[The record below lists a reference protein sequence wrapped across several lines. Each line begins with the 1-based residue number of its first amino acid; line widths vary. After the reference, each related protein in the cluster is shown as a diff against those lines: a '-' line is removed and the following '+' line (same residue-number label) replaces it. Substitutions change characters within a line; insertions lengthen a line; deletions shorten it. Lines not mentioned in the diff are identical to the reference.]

1 MPIIIAILFGI
12 GLLLTRDPSKL
23 PWFLQIIR
31 AGLIV
36 SLKWIF
42 RLSLIGIAIWI
53 CVTIYKEYDNK
64 IKSEEAAENAIREQ
78 IVQDSLAKI
87 EEARIK
93 AETIPEYGTNEYW
106 KWRLNNPEKAK
117 EFEAAQKAEK
127 EANEKAEKEN
137 YSTILGSWSR
147 ADKWLSSTK
156 DIGIFTF
163 KANKTFFTSFSEKG
177 TYKLN
182 PDENKL
188 YIYYDSGKAESFN
201 MKVYNKDEISG
212 KLLQDEYTETFFIKR
227 PRTEKEPS
235 SEATKTTDEL

>member
-1 MPIIIAILFGI
+1 MHIIIAILFGI

-31 AGLIV
+31 AGLIKA
-36 SLKWIF
+36 LRWIF
-42 RLSLIGIAIWI
+42 KLSIIGGVIGL
-53 CVTIYKEYDNK
+53 CVYFYKEYDNK
-64 IKSEEAAENAIREQ
+64 IKSEEAAENIIREQ

-93 AETIPEYGTNEYW
+93 AETIPEYGTDEYW
-106 KWRLNNPEKAK
+106 QWRLDNPVKAK
-117 EFEAAQKAEK
+117 ELDDAQKAEK
-127 EANEKAEKEN
+127 EAAEKADKEN

-147 ADKWLSSTK
+147 ADKELSETK
-156 DIGIFTF
+156 NIGVFTF
-163 KANKTFFTSFSEKG
+163 KANKTFFTNFSEKG

-182 PDENKL
+182 PEDNKL

-201 MKVYNKDEISG
+201 MKVYNENEISG
-212 KLLQDEYTETFFIKR
+212 KLLQEEYTETFFIKR

-235 SEATKTTDEL
+235 SEGAKTTDEL